1 MGIYLEKALQLE
13 AGFGELWGWLGDG
26 LGRLEAGLGRVWGG
40 MPDKGFSNGIISLVL
55 TPGLDLGNSQ
65 GNAGQ

>member
-26 LGRLEAGLGRVWGG
+26 LGRLGASLGRVWGG
-40 MPDKGFSNGIISLVL
+40 MPGKGFCNGII
-55 TPGLDLGNSQ
+55 
-65 GNAGQ
+65 